1 MRALGVCALLLGL
14 ISLAIDLTETE
25 STVVLNARFAT
36 FLVAIASMAATA
48 WLARKAMAETAGQHA
63 GQHAVEGGREDMLS
77 WLPISWRSIEL
88 VSAPL
93 ANLLVLLAVGFEID
107 TYWWSGPRP
116 ASARAFADRQM
127 YTQFTYSAWALFF
140 GAVLLAA
147 GFWRRLTRVRWQA
160 LVLIALG
167 ICKVF
172 LVDTSQLSQGYRI
185 VSFVGLGVLL
195 LAVSFAYQKDWL
207 GLRAGPNERPNE
219 RA

>member
-1 MRALGVCALLLGL
+1 M
-14 ISLAIDLTETE
+14 
-25 STVVLNARFAT
+25 
-36 FLVAIASMAATA
+36 
-48 WLARKAMAETAGQHA
+48 
-63 GQHAVEGGREDMLS
+63 
-77 WLPISWRSIEL
+77 IEL

-116 ASARAFADRQM
+116 ANARAFADRQM

-207 GLRAGPNERPNE
+207 GLRAGPNER
-219 RA
+219 A